1 MASLA
6 IPFIR
11 PIRRPIYSCGLN
23 DEFLPDSQTGGL
35 YAAPAFRFN
44 VQTMTRRLGLYL
56 GRLPGFDKRG
66 FDRRE
71 LFECVKAADRCGYDS
86 IWIPEAWE
94 REAFTTLTELAGL
107 TKQIHLGT
115 GIVNVFSRSPA
126 VLAMSAA
133 TLDEISGG
141 RFRLGLGTSGARVVE
156 DFHGVKFQ
164 KPLTR
169 LKETVQI
176 IRLLLAGESVDF
188 DGKCFKLSRFKLG
201 FKPLRAEIPI
211 YIAALTPKSLGQ
223 IGEIADG
230 WLPTHWVR
238 AELREGIAQIRS
250 GAARVNRDANNIEI
264 APFVNTLVADDLAK
278 ARKSARL
285 PLAYYIGG
293 MGDFYRQSLARLGFP
308 DEARMIQMLW
318 QAGRRK
324 EAIRAVTDEMV
335 ARVAIC
341 GSLDYCTAELD
352 GMVMQGATLPLVP
365 IPNQGSITE
374 KIHLLES
381 LIATT

>member
-1 MASLA
+1 
-6 IPFIR
+6 
-11 PIRRPIYSCGLN
+11 
-23 DEFLPDSQTGGL
+23 
-35 YAAPAFRFN
+35 
-44 VQTMTRRLGLYL
+44 MTRRLGLYL

-71 LFECVKAADRCGYDS
+71 LIECVQAADTCGYDS

-94 REAFTTLTELAGL
+94 REAFTILTELASY
-107 TKQIHLGT
+107 TKRIHLCT

-126 VLAMSAA
+126 LLAMSAA

-156 DFHGVKFQ
+156 DFHGAKFQ

-176 IRLLLAGESVDF
+176 IRLLLKGDSVEFEGE
-188 DGKCFKLSRFKLG
+188 CFNLRRFKLG
-201 FKPLRAEIPI
+201 FKPLRADIPI
-211 YIAALTPKSLGQ
+211 YIAALTPKSLQQ

-238 AELREGIAQIRS
+238 SELREGIAQIRS
-250 GAARVNRDANNIEI
+250 GAELVNRDVNKIEI
-264 APFVNTLVADDLAK
+264 APFVNTLVSDELTEAK
-278 ARKSARL
+278 KSARL

-293 MGDFYRQSLARLGFP
+293 MGDFYRSSLARLGFQE
-308 DEARMIQMLW
+308 EASMIQALW
-318 QAGRRK
+318 QARRRK

-335 ARVAIC
+335 AQVAIC
-341 GSLDYCTAELD
+341 GSLEYCRTQLD
-352 GMVMQGATLPLVP
+352 ALYVQGATLPLVP
-365 IPNQGSITE
+365 VPNEGSTTE
-374 KIHLLES
+374 KIHIIES
-381 LIATT
+381 LIARN